1 MKILL
6 KDQIKNYRF
15 TVAKVVFLLIE
26 NRFMLIQDIK
36 DSNNMLVWDKDKKE
50 HFYIS
55 ILGQPT

>member
-26 NRFMLIQDIK
+26 NRFMLIQDII
-36 DSNNMLVWDKDKKE
+36 MEHIIQDKLGYKPHLEIYKK
-50 HFYIS
+50 Y
-55 ILGQPT
+55 G